1 MRAGSDGIG
10 VEASVEK
17 CSRREYTLRRWERPC
32 RSPSGR
38 ENAATS
44 MLNYTLRRLG
54 LSIVIVAVAMS
65 ILFLMIHLVPGDPV
79 SIALGPRAT
88 PEMREAYRVRMGLD
102 QPIHVQY
109 VVFFSNAIRGDLG
122 EDVFSQR
129 AVTRIISE
137 QLPHTVALVTAAIAW
152 SALLG
157 TVLGCF
163 SAVHRNSFFDKF
175 TGVVTVGAIA
185 VPSFVVSLYSLLIF
199 AVMLRVLP
207 AIGAGEPGDLL
218 DQAEHLILPSFA
230 LGLGWVGY
238 IARLVRA
245 SMLEVMGENYIRSA
259 RSYGLLERTVTYS
272 YALKV
277 AILPT
282 VTLLGV
288 GIGNLLSGALFA
300 EIVFARPGIGK
311 LIYDM
316 VITRNYPV
324 VQGAVLVTTG
334 LFVLCAM
341 IADLVNA
348 TLDPRVR
355 SSL

>member
-1 MRAGSDGIG
+1 
-10 VEASVEK
+10 
-17 CSRREYTLRRWERPC
+17 
-32 RSPSGR
+32 
-38 ENAATS
+38 

-54 LSIVIVAVAMS
+54 LSIVIVSVAMS

-79 SIALGPRAT
+79 TIALGPRAT
-88 PEMREAYRVRMGLD
+88 PEMREAYRARMGLD
-102 QPIHVQY
+102 QPIHIQY
-109 VVFFSNAIRGDLG
+109 VVFFANALRGDLG
-122 EDVFSQR
+122 QDVFSQR

-137 QLPHTVALVTAAIAW
+137 QLPHTAALVAAAIGW

-157 TVLGCF
+157 IVLGCF

-175 TGVVTVGAIA
+175 TGVITVGAIA

-199 AVMLRVLP
+199 AVMLKVLP
-207 AIGAGEPGDLL
+207 AIGAGEPGDLV
-218 DQAEHLILPSFA
+218 DQAQHLILPSFA

-259 RSYGLLERTVTYS
+259 RSYGLLERTVIYS

-324 VQGAVLVTTG
+324 VQGAVLVTTA

-348 TLDPRVR
+348 SLDPRVR
-355 SSL
+355 ASL